1 MFSTPK
7 YKQLWRNTLFVILD
21 FTSVFVGTWVVYL
34 IRYSWFQDNF
44 TLFTS
49 NTTVQIPYL
58 EYISIS
64 LILSFIVVLL
74 YLFLGVYSLQVR
86 KNVWNLIF
94 QLGLGVLVVLLAL
107 ITFFFFN
114 EYNRNTLPTGVPVS
128 RFILGAGG
136 FFAFY
141 FVILSR
147 ATVWAVEQIFYYFG
161 LGKVN
166 ISIIGDKNSFLSKEF
181 GKLSYIDKIFEYD
194 DLNQETFTK
203 IENKIKKNLITEIY
217 LLNSNSQ
224 FDKKLAVL
232 AERYKISFIFSPEG
246 FADFQAFGLKPVMIR
261 KKVFL
266 EILHSNLDGWFIV
279 LKRIFDFCF
288 ALFFLILTSPLFLF
302 LAVLIKL
309 DSKGPVFYLSER
321 VSANGKVFKIWKFRR
336 LKTEFCTSESDLKS
350 LELEQK
356 LIAEK
361 DIRGDGILYKIQND
375 PRSTKVG
382 KWLEKTSLDEIP
394 QFINVLLGDLSLVG
408 PRPHQPREVARY
420 KNHHFKVLNIKP
432 GLTGLAQISGRSDLT
447 FEEEV
452 YYDTYYV
459 EHWSFWMDIWIIIK
473 TPFVVIF
480 NKHSG

>member
-7 YKQLWRNTLFVILD
+7 YRHLWRNALFVILD
-21 FTSVFVGTWVVYL
+21 FLSIFVGIWVVYL

-44 TLFTS
+44 TFFTPA
-49 NTTVQIPYL
+49 TTAQIPYI

-64 LILSFIVVLL
+64 LVLALVVVIIYSL
-74 YLFLGVYSLQVR
+74 LGVYSLQVR
-86 KNVWNLIF
+86 KQVWNLFF
-94 QLGLGVLVVLLAL
+94 QLGLGVLVVLLTL

-147 ATVWAVEQIFYYFG
+147 ATVWAIEQILHSFG
-161 LGKVN
+161 IGKVN
-166 ISIIGDKNSFLSKEF
+166 IVIVGDNQSFLAKQFSN
-181 GKLSYIDKIFEYD
+181 LSYINKIYEYEILDSNTFQEIKDKIK
-194 DLNQETFTK
+194 N
-203 IENKIKKNLITEIY
+203 NKLAEIY
-217 LLNSNSQ
+217 LLNSSSQ

-246 FADFQAFGLKPVMIR
+246 FADFQAFGLKPVVIK

-266 EILHSNLDGWFIV
+266 ELLHSNLDGWYIV
-279 LKRIFDFCF
+279 LKRIFDFLF
-288 ALFFLILTSPLFLF
+288 ALVFLVLTSPLFLV
-302 LAVLIKL
+302 LAILIKL
-309 DSKGPVFYLSER
+309 DSKGPIFYLSER
-321 VSANGKVFKIWKFRR
+321 ISANGRVFKIWKFRR
-336 LKTEFCTSESDLKS
+336 LKTEFCTSETDPKS
-350 LELEQK
+350 LELEKK

-361 DIRGDGILYKIQND
+361 DLRRDGVLYKIQND
-375 PRSTKVG
+375 PRATKIG

-394 QFINVLLGDLSLVG
+394 QFLNVLLGDLSLVG

-432 GLTGLAQISGRSDLT
+432 GLTGLAQISGRSDLR
-447 FEEEV
+447 FEDEV

-459 EHWSFWMDIWIIIK
+459 EHWSFWMDIWIIAK
-473 TPFVVIF
+473 TPFVVFF
-480 NKHSG
+480 NKHRG